1 VPQNSF
7 NYYNFSLK
15 SDCDVKDTILIIFVR
30 SGAHEPP
37 QLNAELLGCLL
48 NTSRGSSNVS
58 PAVAY
63 TFWDYWKSFLDLVL
77 LSWGY
82 CTVCDDGLLKGNNIA
97 ACASCVDTLS
107 HYLSAGGVLLVGS
120 LFKRCVAVSCE
131 DRCGLHRDHSGGRA
145 RECGNRE
152 GRGSSVSTGAD
163 IRPALPVAGIRRST
177 LLVRSRAP
185 HSRSTLQR
193 KAIGR

>member
-1 VPQNSF
+1 VSSDPSTSIPHGAI
-7 NYYNFSLK
+7 FSTSNASCALEYPI
-15 SDCDVKDTILIIFVR
+15 SQCPLP
-30 SGAHEPP
+30 A
-37 QLNAELLGCLL
+37 LNAELLGCLH
-48 NTSRGSSNVS
+48 NTSRGSSNVT

-63 TFWDYWKSFLDLVL
+63 TSWDYWKSFLDLVL

-82 CTVCDDGLLKGNNIA
+82 CTVCDDGHLKANNIA

-145 RECGNRE
+145 RECRN
-152 GRGSSVSTGAD
+152 
-163 IRPALPVAGIRRST
+163 
-177 LLVRSRAP
+177 
-185 HSRSTLQR
+185 
-193 KAIGR
+193 